1 MYETFVALLAAHL
14 LSDFVLQ
21 HDWMVANKRNPRV
34 LALHVLIVGAATAV
48 TLGAQDGTAMLAVAI
63 VIGTHLIIDM
73 IKIRVSDTMRS
84 FVLDQLAHLA
94 VALLIATLL
103 PTLAAQGAWSLL
115 PGDAQSRYY
124 AALVLCSGLIAA
136 VPMGGIVIKKAIVPF
151 APAAPTSPP
160 GAQHALTPLNAG
172 RYIGWLERA
181 LTFAFILM
189 KMPEG
194 VGFLLAAKSVL
205 RIGDLKE
212 PGDRSHAE
220 YIIIGTFMSF
230 GWALLIAVATQAATS
245 HWTP

>member
-14 LSDFVLQ
+14 VSDFVLQ
-21 HDWMVANKRNPRV
+21 HDWMVANKRKTWV
-34 LALHVLIVGAATAV
+34 LALHVLIVGACTAIA
-48 TLGAQDGTAMLAVAI
+48 LGARDWTAMIAVAI
-63 VIGTHLIIDM
+63 VLVTHLVIDA
-73 IKIRVSDTMRS
+73 IKIRAGDSMRS
-84 FVLDQLAHLA
+84 FVLDQLAHIL
-94 VALLIATLL
+94 VAALIAILL

-115 PGDAQSRYY
+115 PGDAQARYY
-124 AALVLCSGLIAA
+124 AVLVLGSGLIAA
-136 VPMGGIVIKKAIVPF
+136 VPMGGIVIKKMIAPF
-151 APAAPTSPP
+151 APALSPGGQ
-160 GAQHALTPLNAG
+160 GAAAPLNAG

-205 RIGDLKE
+205 RIGDLKD

-230 GWALLIAVATQAATS
+230 GWALLIAVLAQTAAA
-245 HWTP
+245 HWTQ